1 MRAIDQNGNFA
12 QKEQLAD
19 LGGLG
24 SECSP
29 KAPEMEAVVPS
40 SWFLRCSGSL
50 GRWNKW
56 ILEWTFKAMLVS

>member
-1 MRAIDQNGNFA
+1 MRAIDRKGNFA

-29 KAPEMEAVVPS
+29 KAPEMEAVVPTQLVAPEVR
-40 SWFLRCSGSL
+40 WKLR
-50 GRWNKW
+50 
-56 ILEWTFKAMLVS
+56 EME